1 MTAAAFHRLCDG
13 KNDTMSL
20 IKDTKGDVFGG
31 FADKALS
38 MQSQWV
44 KSEKSFLFSLK
55 SLLGKEAVKFPVKT
69 DGDANALRREPS
81 YMCAF
86 GNGDLH
92 VTSSPWGYGKS
103 SCSMNIGTTYQNPS
117 AANILFLQSRIQVQC
132 IGQRCHSEPEWTP

>member
-13 KNDTMSL
+13 KSDTISV
-20 IKDTKGDVFGG
+20 IKDTKGNVFGG
-31 FADKALS
+31 FADKAWS

-55 SLLGKEAVKFPVKT
+55 SSLGNEVVKFPV
-69 DGDANALRREPS
+69 NAGNPHSLCHQPN

-92 VTSSPWGYGKS
+92 AFYGR
-103 SCSMNIGTTYQNPS
+103 
-117 AANILFLQSRIQVQC
+117 FF
-132 IGQRCHSEPEWTP
+132 